1 MSTLLMYGNFL
12 VFTAF
17 WNSMLIYP
25 SHFIEEETGSERL
38 SNLTPVTELKVQKT
52 RFGFR
57 PFDDQG
63 LSLEPGVIILYISEG
78 CCEY

>member
-1 MSTLLMYGNFL
+1 MSTLLMYGKFL

-17 WNSMLIYP
+17 WICMLIYP

-38 SNLTPVTELKVQKT
+38 SNLTTVTELKVQKT
-52 RFGFR
+52 RFR
-57 PFDDQG
+57 LRQFDDKG

>member
-1 MSTLLMYGNFL
+1 MSTLLMYGKFL

-17 WNSMLIYP
+17 WICMLIYP
-25 SHFIEEETGSERL
+25 SHFTEEETGSERL
-38 SNLTPVTELKVQKT
+38 SNLTTVTELKVQKT
-52 RFGFR
+52 RFR
-57 PFDDQG
+57 LRQFDDKG

>member
-1 MSTLLMYGNFL
+1 MYGNFS

-25 SHFIEEETGSERL
+25 SHFIEEETDSERL
-38 SNLTPVTELKVQKT
+38 SNLTTVTELKVQKT

-57 PFDDQG
+57 SRT
-63 LSLEPGVIILYISEG
+63 LS
-78 CCEY
+78 